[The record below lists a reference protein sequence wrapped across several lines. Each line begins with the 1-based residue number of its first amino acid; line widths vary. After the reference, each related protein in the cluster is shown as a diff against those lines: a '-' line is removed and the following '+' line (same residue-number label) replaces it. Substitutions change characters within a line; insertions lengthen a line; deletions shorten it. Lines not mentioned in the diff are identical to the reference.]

1 MKTLPYVLFVVGV
14 ASFLTSL
21 IMFAGA
27 LILRTQA
34 GMWVDETGARIDVAQ
49 EQLVAMQVACNA
61 ALYPYDELSNLN
73 DR

>member
-27 LILRTQA
+27 LILRVQT
-34 GMWVDETGARIDVAQ
+34 GMWVEEIGVRIEKA
-49 EQLVAMQVACNA
+49 EQDALAMQVACNA
-61 ALYPYDELSNLN
+61 AVYPFDELSNLN
-73 DR
+73 K